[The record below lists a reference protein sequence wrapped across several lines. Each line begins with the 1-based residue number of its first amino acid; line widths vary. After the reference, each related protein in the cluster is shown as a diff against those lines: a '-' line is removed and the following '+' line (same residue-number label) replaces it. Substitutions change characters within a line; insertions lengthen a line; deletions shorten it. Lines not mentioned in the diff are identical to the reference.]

1 MEEEIHLGRDETS
14 EAFKRFLSQFD
25 APAYIRRARGV
36 QAALEQLLEYA
47 RRRRAEWLEIVRMR
61 IGVLHALV
69 GDWDN
74 LRPFLADDA
83 QLDILRYHL
92 AALAAPLRAPVEPT
106 TSLRPLR
113 RALGELH
120 ESLERF
126 NERWRAFLANMDLS
140 AVNELRDGYNRY
152 YVLEKECAVRSARIA
167 RQGFVPLQPLTTEEV
182 AAQLPLLP
190 VPRLR
195 D

>member
-1 MEEEIHLGRDETS
+1 MEEEIILGRDETS
-14 EAFKRFLSQFD
+14 EVFKQFLSRFD

-36 QAALEQLLEYA
+36 QAALDQLLEQC
-47 RRRRAEWLEIVRMR
+47 RRRRAEWLEMVRLR
-61 IGVLHALV
+61 IGMFHALV

-74 LRPFLADDA
+74 LRPFLADED
-83 QLDILRYHL
+83 QLNILRYQL

-106 TSLRPLR
+106 TSRFALR
-113 RALGELH
+113 RALRELR
-120 ESLERF
+120 ESLELF
-126 NERWRAFLANMDLS
+126 NKRWRELLMSADLTT
-140 AVNELRDGYNRY
+140 VNELREGYNRY

-167 RQGFVPLQPLTTEEV
+167 RQGFTPLPPLTRDEL
-182 AAQLPLLP
+182 ASQFPLLP

>member
-1 MEEEIHLGRDETS
+1 MEEEIILGRDETN
-14 EAFKRFLSQFD
+14 EAFKRFLSRFD

-36 QAALEQLLEYA
+36 QAALDQLLEYC
-47 RRRRAEWLEIVRMR
+47 RGRRAEWLEFARMR
-61 IGVLHALV
+61 IAMLHALA

-74 LRPFLADDA
+74 LLPFLADKD
-83 QLDILRYHL
+83 QLDILRYLL
-92 AALAAPLRAPVEPT
+92 AALASPLRAPVEPT
-106 TSLRPLR
+106 SSSHVLR
-113 RALGELH
+113 RALRELH

-126 NERWRAFLANMDLS
+126 NQRWQTFLAGVDLT
-140 AVNELRDGYNRY
+140 AVNELREGYNRY

-167 RQGFVPLQPLTTEEV
+167 RQGFAPLPPVTLDDLVSQF
-182 AAQLPLLP
+182 PLLP